1 MVDAL
6 FNFTTMLF
14 NTNPPKLWPINTI
27 GWCHSYLGF
36 MRSGI
41 GYVQSLICD
50 HEGRLLHVH
59 CDTEKMHTASPKSN
73 SSHFWGQHTSSW
85 PHCVHLLLQASLVS
99 FAVNWSQ
106 WNNTT
111 SNSVLCLP
119 PEGGHSWCTG
129 QSLELAA
136 MMIKIAYRLYINPRY
151 GNTHT
156 YHVP

>member
-1 MVDAL
+1 VSES
-6 FNFTTMLF
+6 TTFAQACDFHNQTEVTL
-14 NTNPPKLWPINTI
+14 
-27 GWCHSYLGF
+27 YLGF

-129 QSLELAA
+129 QSLCHQNSTFKTLCNNQ
-136 MMIKIAYRLYINPRY
+136 NPNHSTSNWNCWEDRPPIDLW
-151 GNTHT
+151 T
-156 YHVP
+156 